1 VKLIEAL
8 ELLKRPVPEG
18 ASPFKACLACGFTPL
33 HLETFL
39 AAHLRLLYPEARI
52 EITTGPYGDL
62 AGTLESITPAG
73 LEAVAVA
80 VEWADLDP
88 RLGIRALGGW
98 RAADASDIVGS
109 ARKAALR
116 IGGILGKLAS
126 SVPVCVCFPTLPLP
140 PLFIDRPEQ
149 CGIHELELREI
160 VASLASTA
168 AGERGV
174 RVVNH
179 QLLEEISPSGERF
192 DIGSELATG
201 FPWTI
206 SHASRVAELM
216 AAIIRNPV
224 PKKGLITDLDD
235 TLWAGILGEV
245 GVENLAWDMD
255 RQAQTHGLYQ
265 QLLAS
270 LASAGILIGVASKND
285 PDLVEKAFAR
295 PDLLLP
301 RENVFPF
308 EVHWDRKSGSVRRI
322 LETWNVGPET
332 VVFIDDSPMEL
343 AEVDAAFPAMEC
355 LLFPKNDPK
364 AFWELLKH
372 LRRIFGK
379 SAVTDE
385 DLLRLRSIRTA
396 SPFRSRSSDA
406 VGSQDDFLREAE
418 AGILFTMGKGPADA
432 RALELVN
439 KTNQFNLNGRRW
451 TDAAWA
457 AHFRRPEAFLLT
469 ATYEDKF
476 GPLGKIAAL
485 LGRRDG
491 RSLVIDAWV
500 MSCRAFSRRI
510 EHQCLKYLFDKTG
523 VEEIIFDFVI
533 TPRNGPLREFF
544 GPWLSGP
551 PSEPFSLSKGSFFEK
566 LPALF
571 HEITEDADG

>member
-39 AAHLRLLYPEARI
+39 AAHLCLLYPEARI

-418 AGILFTMGKGPADA
+418 AGILFTMGRRPGDA